1 MLCTLK
7 IYIQAVGQSFFNA
20 PLFTQVVKGTQK
32 PWTGY
37 GFAYGLVLAAL
48 LSLFS
53 VGQLAVMAYSF
64 GQHTLPKLT
73 AQVPSMVINNG
84 EIAVQ
89 VPQPHKIMLDN
100 KPLIVIN
107 TNAKIAEAK
116 LSKAP
121 IFITKDTIYLLK
133 SSDNR
138 EAKFIDK
145 KLNGKFD
152 GALILKTWHTIMPW
166 GLVFVW
172 PLMLLGGWIMLLG
185 QGFLVALG
193 SYVITAFMPEEFD
206 FGNRLRMALVAL
218 TPPLLLQLLV
228 SFSGQFYLNGLT
240 VVALAL
246 LYFYAL
252 LRVARA
258 A

>member
-1 MLCTLK
+1 MFATLK
-7 IYIQAVGQSFFNA
+7 IYMQAIGQSFFNV
-20 PLFTQVVKGTQK
+20 PLFAKVVHGTQK
-32 PWTGY
+32 PWAGY

-64 GQHTLPKLT
+64 GQHTLPKIA
-73 AQVPSMVINNG
+73 AQVPKIVVNNG
-84 EIAVQ
+84 EVAVQ
-89 VPQPHKIMLDN
+89 VPQPHNIMLDY

-107 TNAKIAEAK
+107 TNAKITEAK
-116 LSKAP
+116 ASKAP
-121 IFITKDTIYLLK
+121 IYVTKDTIYLLK
-133 SSDNR
+133 PNNNR

-145 KLNGKFD
+145 TLSGTFD
-152 GALILKTWHTIMPW
+152 GALILKTWHTLMPF
-166 GLVFVW
+166 GLVFIW
-172 PLMLLGGWIMLLG
+172 PLMLLGGWVMLLG
-185 QGFLVALG
+185 QAFFVALG
-193 SYVITAFMPEEFD
+193 SYVVTAFMPEEFD
-206 FGNRLRMALVAL
+206 FGNRLRISLLAI

-252 LRVARA
+252 LRVARTA
-258 A
+258 